1 MQYVQDAFETG
12 MRSFIRVFSICIT
25 TPLICENG
33 MYIKLNWLWNHMRK
47 VKSIQ
52 ASISI
57 SSCAEMSKP
66 QFFPESIIKGKNKDK
81 SNLLIINFIVVPKQH
96 LKSVNTVLH

>member
-1 MQYVQDAFETG
+1 MFRILLKQVCGHLSEF
-12 MRSFIRVFSICIT
+12 FSICIT
-25 TPLICENG
+25 APLICDNG
-33 MYIKLNWLWNHMRK
+33 MYIKLNWLWNYLRK

-57 SSCAEMSKP
+57 NSCAEMSQPK
-66 QFFPESIIKGKNKDK
+66 FFPESIIKGKNKDK
-81 SNLLIINFIVVPKQH
+81 SNLLIINFTVVPKKH